1 MDNKAITN
9 KLLSNSNFPLLKN
22 ATVFVTTYIEKLVY
36 DVLTYVDAD
45 ISIGQIEI
53 LDNYQGKCE
62 LSQGITGVPSAY
74 SAIDAPSAALVEFAE
89 QYSHL
94 GIKQFDDLAKEV
106 LVDFLNLHNGLFV
119 VQLSKDNI
127 CELSLDVPKQNGNY
141 ACDHTTYK
149 SITVIPIIFSFGTV
163 KFLLCEI

>member
-1 MDNKAITN
+1 MDNNKLTN
-9 KLLSNSNFPLLKN
+9 KLLSNTNFPLLKD
-22 ATVFVTTYIEKLVY
+22 ATSFVTTYIEKLVY
-36 DVLTYVDAD
+36 DVVTYVDTE
-45 ISIGQIEI
+45 ITIGKIEI
-53 LDNYQGKCE
+53 LDSYQGKVE

-74 SAIDAPSAALVEFAE
+74 SAIDGATNALVEFAE

-94 GIKQFDDLAKEV
+94 GIKKFDDLAKEV

-119 VQLSKDNI
+119 VQLSKNNI

-141 ACDHTTYK
+141 AFDHSSYK
-149 SITVIPIIFSFGTV
+149 SITVIPIMFSFGTV